1 MSKQKSSKEWH
12 KEHAFEDV
20 EEEAQRW
27 VYVGSIDPD
36 MEEADLHAHFSAS
49 CDVHEVVI
57 RYTGGLRA
65 GIADTGF
72 RYAIVLLASAEE
84 VENALSLHRTQV
96 PGSPGRITVEAV
108 IGDLEEIQKA
118 YVAYLDEGKA
128 KTPAGTKVQTAS
140 GKVSSPVKAEKT
152 QVWMPKDK
160 VKKGRKEMFEFA
172 MTLM

>member
-1 MSKQKSSKEWH
+1 MSKQKSSEKWH

-27 VYVGSIDPD
+27 VYAGSIDPD
-36 MEEADLHAHFSAS
+36 MEETDLHAHFSAS

-72 RYAIVLLASAEE
+72 RYAIVLLASVEE
-84 VENALSLHRTQV
+84 VENALSLHRTQ
-96 PGSPGRITVEAV
+96 VEAV

-128 KTPAGTKVQTAS
+128 KTPAGTKVQTDVLFSLVPCTLFGVLRARAS

-152 QVWMPKDK
+152 QV
-160 VKKGRKEMFEFA
+160 
-172 MTLM
+172 

>member
-1 MSKQKSSKEWH
+1 MSKQKSSEEWH

-27 VYVGSIDPD
+27 IDPD
-36 MEEADLHAHFSAS
+36 MEETDLHAHFSAS

-96 PGSPGRITVEAV
+96 PGSPGKITVTV
-108 IGDLEEIQKA
+108 IGDLEEIHKA
-118 YVAYLDEGKA
+118 YVAYLDEGKG

-140 GKVSSPVKAEKT
+140 GKVSSPVKVEKT

-160 VKKGRKEMFEFA
+160 VKKGRKEMFEFT